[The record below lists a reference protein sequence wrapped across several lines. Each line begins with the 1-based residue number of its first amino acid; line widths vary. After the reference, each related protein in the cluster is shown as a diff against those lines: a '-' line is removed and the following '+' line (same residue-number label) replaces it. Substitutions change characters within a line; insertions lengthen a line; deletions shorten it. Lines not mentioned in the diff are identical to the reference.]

1 MQRSD
6 FPLTLTLSPRGEG
19 GHSSPQQSW
28 GVFWHVFIKFPWLT
42 FCSPLR
48 AREAPPR
55 LPRLNGVG
63 GELHIKAGGVPVQME
78 VGLI

>member
-1 MQRSD
+1 MTVRPCFD
-6 FPLTLTLSPRGEG
+6 RHVPRKPRLLG
-19 GHSSPQQSW
+19 GAPACRQAGS
-28 GVFWHVFIKFPWLT
+28 GTIEIKFPWLT